1 MALTDTAIRRAKPQ
15 EKPYKLF
22 DEKGMY
28 LHVSAAGSKLW
39 RLKYRFAGKEKTLAL
54 GIYPE
59 RSLAEARVKRDD
71 ARKLLHDAI
80 DPGVARKQERRERQ
94 LRSENTFEV
103 VAREWH
109 RNQRAK
115 WTERHADYVLR
126 RLNADVFPTL
136 GPRPVADIDAPEL
149 LDVLRRIEAR
159 GAIDIAHRA
168 QQTCGQIFR
177 YAVATGRAKV
187 DPSPSLRGALQAGE
201 RVRHHAAL
209 SAVELPEFLAKLEN
223 YDGARQTTL
232 ALRLLLL
239 TFVRTNEL
247 RGAAWAEINEDKAE
261 WRIPAERMKMQREH
275 IVPLSRQALGILREL
290 RAGNGHRH
298 YVFMN
303 TVNHHK
309 PMSENTMLYALYRM
323 GYHSRATGHGFRAT
337 ASTILNEQG
346 WRPDV
351 IERQLA
357 HMERNKVRAAYH
369 RSEYLAERRQMMQHW
384 ADFLDELHGRANVA
398 VIGEEL
404 EDRSTGC
411 AVPSEKPRRSLRAE

>member
-1 MALTDTAIRRAKPQ
+1 MALTDISVRRAKPQ
-15 EKPYKLF
+15 EKAYKLS
-22 DEKGMY
+22 DAKGMY
-28 LHVSAAGSKLW
+28 LLVSVAGSKLW

-71 ARKLLHDAI
+71 ARKLIYDGV
-80 DPGVARKQERRERQ
+80 DPGVVRKQDKRDRQ

-109 RNQRAK
+109 GKQRAK

-126 RLNADVFPTL
+126 RLSADVFPTL
-136 GPRPVADIDAPEL
+136 GSRPIAEIDAPEL
-149 LDVLRRIEAR
+149 LDVLRKIEAR
-159 GAIDIAHRA
+159 GAVDIAHRA

-177 YAVATGRAKV
+177 YAAATGRAKY
-187 DPSPSLRGALQAGE
+187 DPSPSLRGALQAAD

-209 SAVELPEFLAKLEN
+209 SAVELPEFLGKLQN
-223 YDGARQTTL
+223 YDGDRQTKL

-239 TFVRTNEL
+239 TFVRTSEL
-247 RGAAWAEINEDKAE
+247 REAGWTEFNEEKSE

-275 IVPLSRQALGILREL
+275 IVPLSRQALEILREL
-290 RAGNGHRH
+290 RSSNGHRH

-303 TVNHHK
+303 VANHEK
-309 PMSENTMLYALYRM
+309 PMSENTMLYAIYRM

-384 ADFLDELHGRANVA
+384 ADFLDGLDAGANV
-398 VIGEEL
+398 V
-404 EDRSTGC
+404 
-411 AVPSEKPRRSLRAE
+411 VQ

>member
-1 MALTDTAIRRAKPQ
+1 MALTDISVRRAKPQ
-15 EKPYKLF
+15 EKAYKLS
-22 DEKGMY
+22 DAKGMY
-28 LHVSAAGSKLW
+28 LLVSVAGSKLW

-71 ARKLLHDAI
+71 ARKLIYDGI
-80 DPGVARKQERRERQ
+80 DPGVARKQDKRDRQ

-109 RNQRAK
+109 GKQRAK

-126 RLNADVFPTL
+126 RLSTDVFPTL
-136 GPRPVADIDAPEL
+136 GSRPITEINAPEL
-149 LDVLRRIEAR
+149 LDVLRKIEAR
-159 GAIDIAHRA
+159 GAVDIAHRA

-177 YAVATGRAKV
+177 YAVATGRAKY
-187 DPSPSLRGALQAGE
+187 DPSPSLRGALQAAD

-209 SAVELPEFLAKLEN
+209 SAIELPEFLGKLQN
-223 YDGARQTTL
+223 YDGDRQTKL

-239 TFVRTNEL
+239 TFVRTSEL
-247 RGAAWAEINEDKAE
+247 REAGWTEFNEEKSE

-275 IVPLSRQALGILREL
+275 IVPLSRQALEILREL
-290 RAGNGHRH
+290 RSSNGHRH

-303 TVNHHK
+303 VANHEK
-309 PMSENTMLYALYRM
+309 PMSENTMLYAIYRM

-351 IERQLA
+351 FERQLA
-357 HMERNKVRAAYH
+357 LMERNKVRAAYH

-384 ADFLDELHGRANVA
+384 ADFLDGLDAGANVI
-398 VIGEEL
+398 VQ
-404 EDRSTGC
+404 
-411 AVPSEKPRRSLRAE
+411 

>member
-1 MALTDTAIRRAKPQ
+1 MALTDISVRRAKPQ
-15 EKPYKLF
+15 EKAYKLS
-22 DEKGMY
+22 DAKGMY
-28 LHVSAAGSKLW
+28 LLVSVAGSKLW

-71 ARKLLHDAI
+71 ARKLIYDGI
-80 DPGVARKQERRERQ
+80 DPGVARKQDKRDRQ

-109 RNQRAK
+109 GKQRAK

-126 RLNADVFPTL
+126 RLSTDVFPTL
-136 GPRPVADIDAPEL
+136 GSRPITEINAPEL
-149 LDVLRRIEAR
+149 LDVLRKIEAR
-159 GAIDIAHRA
+159 GAVDIAHRA

-177 YAVATGRAKV
+177 YAVATGRAKY
-187 DPSPSLRGALQAGE
+187 DPSPSLRGALQAAD

-209 SAVELPEFLAKLEN
+209 SAIELPEFLGKLQN
-223 YDGARQTTL
+223 YDGDRQTKL

-239 TFVRTNEL
+239 TFVRTSEL
-247 RGAAWAEINEDKAE
+247 REAGCTEFNEEKSE

-275 IVPLSRQALGILREL
+275 IVPLSRQALEILREL
-290 RAGNGHRH
+290 RSSNGHRH

-303 TVNHHK
+303 VANHEK
-309 PMSENTMLYALYRM
+309 PMSENTMLYAIYRM

-346 WRPDV
+346 WRLDV

-384 ADFLDELHGRANVA
+384 ADFLDGLDAGANVI
-398 VIGEEL
+398 VQ
-404 EDRSTGC
+404 
-411 AVPSEKPRRSLRAE
+411 

>member
-1 MALTDTAIRRAKPQ
+1 MALTDTAIRRVKPQ

-80 DPGVARKQERRERQ
+80 DPGVVRKQERRDRQ

-126 RLNADVFPTL
+126 RLSADVFPAL

-149 LDVLRRIEAR
+149 LDVLRKIEAR
-159 GAIDIAHRA
+159 GAFDIAHRA

-177 YAVATGRAKV
+177 YAVAIGRAKV
-187 DPSPSLRGALQAGE
+187 DPSPSLRGALRAAE

-239 TFVRTNEL
+239 TFVRTSEL
-247 RGAAWAEINEDKAE
+247 RAAAWAEINEDTAE

-275 IVPLSRQALGILREL
+275 IVPLSRQALEILREL
-290 RAGNGHRH
+290 RASNGHRH
-298 YVFMN
+298 HVFMN
-303 TVNHHK
+303 TVNHQK

-357 HMERNKVRAAYH
+357 HLERNKVRAAYH

-384 ADFLDELHGRANVA
+384 ADFLDGLERGANV
-398 VIGEEL
+398 VSIER
-404 EDRSTGC
+404 ED
-411 AVPSEKPRRSLRAE
+411 